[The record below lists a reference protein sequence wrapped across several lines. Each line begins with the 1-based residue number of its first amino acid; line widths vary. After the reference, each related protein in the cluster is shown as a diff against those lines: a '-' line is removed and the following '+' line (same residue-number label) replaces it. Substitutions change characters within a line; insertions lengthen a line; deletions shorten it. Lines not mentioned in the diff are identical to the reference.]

1 MTNWRTEI
9 QMAEKREKDYRKEG
23 QEILDIYK
31 GKKKTPFNILYS
43 NTETMLPAMYS
54 AVPRP
59 VVSRRFKDDDPMALA
74 ASRACE
80 RLLEY
85 TLDTNIEGYET
96 YDEAMRFAVLDALL
110 PGRGITSVK
119 YDAEIEEVESKAD
132 SEREGGE
139 VLEDEAIPYKKGEL
153 VCVQSRAWNRVLFGY
168 ARKWSEVP
176 WVAFEDFIDRKEAV
190 RLFGEAVADK
200 LTFSDEKDET
210 DEEKRGIREEE
221 KSGRKVARIYQI
233 WEKASRQVIYVSDQ
247 IQDILKKEDDPL
259 ELTGFFNIPRPLEF
273 LDKSDDMT
281 PTALYKLYK
290 EQAEELNRIQKRI
303 NSLVNAIK
311 ARGLYD
317 SSLGADLQDLLR
329 AGDNELVPADS
340 NSSLAAEKGLSNA
353 IWWMPIEQLVNTL
366 TQLYQ
371 ARESCKQVIYEIM
384 GISDILR
391 GASVASETATA
402 QNIKSQWGSLRL
414 KLHQKE
420 VQRYCR
426 DTMRLM
432 LEVAVNKFDEET
444 WAKMTGLPYV
454 TTEQRAMDEKVFQ
467 LIQQQMAMAPPQMGP
482 DGQPVPNPLQQ
493 EMQRLQGEL
502 QKPVWGEV
510 LALLKDDLMRT
521 YRIDIETN
529 STLEPEAAEDQKAI
543 SDMLA
548 AFGQAM
554 NGFGPM
560 IQQGMLPFQVAQT
573 LLLAICR
580 RYRFGRE
587 LEDLVKGM
595 QQPPPPPDP
604 NQAKAQ
610 AEQAKMQAE
619 MQAEQARMQN
629 EAQME
634 QVRVQAELQKAQGL
648 AEIEVQKEQARQAA
662 ETERFRLQLEFDR
675 RSEQAKHATDTRI
688 EQEKMQNELKKAA
701 IQVAGQIVTAKM
713 AAEAKPEEGEET
725 EEPDRMAEILA
736 GNQEVLKIT
745 QDLIKAVTAPIKH
758 ERDPK
763 TGFITQSVRVV
774 E

>member
-1 MTNWRTEI
+1 MTNWRNEI

-23 QEILDIYK
+23 QKILDIYT
-31 GKKKTPFNILYS
+31 GKKKSPFNILYS
-43 NTETMLPAMYS
+43 NTETMMPALYS
-54 AVPRP
+54 AIPRP
-59 VVSRRFKDDDPMALA
+59 IVSRRFKDDDPMALH
-74 ASRACE
+74 ASRASE
-80 RLLEY
+80 RVLEY
-85 TLDTNIEGYET
+85 LLDTNTEGYET
-96 YDEAMRFAVLDALL
+96 FDEGMRFAVLDALL
-110 PGRGITSVK
+110 PGRAVTSVK
-119 YDAEIEEVESKAD
+119 YDAEIEETEPT
-132 SEREGGE
+132 EGE
-139 VLEDEAIPYKKGEL
+139 VDAYKKGEL
-153 VCVQSRAWNRVLFGY
+153 VCISSRAWNRVLFGY

-176 WVAFEDFIDRKEAV
+176 WVAFEDFIDKKEAV
-190 RLFGEAVADK
+190 RLFGEQIAENLV
-200 LTFSDEKDET
+200 FSDEKDET
-210 DEEKRGIREEE
+210 DEEKRGVREEE

-233 WEKASRQVIYVSDQ
+233 WEKASRKVIYISDQ
-247 IQDILKKEDDPL
+247 AQDILKEEDDPL
-259 ELTGFFNIPRPLEF
+259 EVSGFFNIPKPMMFME
-273 LDKSDDMT
+273 KSSDLT
-281 PTALYKLYK
+281 PTALYKLYE
-290 EQAEELNRIQKRI
+290 EQAGELNRIQRRI
-303 NSLVNAIK
+303 NKLVEAIK

-317 SSLGADLQDLLR
+317 SSLGGDLADLIR

-340 NSSLAAEKGLSNA
+340 NSSLAAEKGLDAA
-353 IWWMPIEQLVNTL
+353 IWWMPIEQLINTL

-414 KLHQKE
+414 KRIQRE
-420 VQRYCR
+420 VQRYAR
-426 DTMRLM
+426 DLMRIM
-432 LEVAVNKFDEET
+432 LEVAINKFDEET
-444 WAKMTGLPYV
+444 WAKMTGLPFV
-454 TTEQRAMDEKVFQ
+454 TTEQRQADERLFQ
-467 LIQQQMAMAPPQMGP
+467 IVQQQMMMQPPPTPGP
-482 DGQPVPNPLQQ
+482 DGQQPPPTPLQQ
-493 EMQRLQGEL
+493 EAQRLQAEL

-510 LALLKDDLMRT
+510 IGLLKDDLERT

-560 IQQGMLPFQVAQT
+560 IQQGMLPFEVAQT

-713 AAEAKPEEGEET
+713 AAESNPEEGEEVEA

-763 TGFITQSVRVV
+763 TGLITQSVRVGV
-774 E
+774 SNA